1 MTSADFIKMVRA
13 KLEANKV
20 DPAKYDTLMP
30 LMLNTITMQRL
41 WNFYNWDEKRKTETA
56 SLATNDYT
64 KTLATDFDQ
73 IESMTFK
80 GTEEQPPIR
89 VVSESFLLSQYPNV
103 NNSAAGIPAYAAI
116 AYDSTLQRTRLLI
129 APKANKSY
137 TLEVI
142 GRRKVPGIDE
152 VPGYLMPTLEKM
164 FMEDL
169 KIPTTEADMI
179 LASAVQKEGQIAT
192 NITPK
197 AIPDRSTMESGIGRD
212 GRHIFNVGGGCE

>member
-1 MTSADFIKMVRA
+1 MVRA
-13 KLEANKV
+13 KLEANGV

-30 LMLNTITMQRL
+30 LMINTITLQRL
-41 WNFYNWDEKRKTETA
+41 WNFYNWDEKRKTETV
-56 SLATNDYT
+56 SLTTNDYS
-64 KTLATDFDQ
+64 KILATDFDQ

-80 GTEEQPPIR
+80 GTEEQPPMR

-103 NNSAAGIPAYAAI
+103 SNSAAGIPAYAAI
-116 AYDSTLQRTRLLI
+116 AYDSTVQKTRLLI

-142 GRRKVPGIDE
+142 GRRRVPGMEE
-152 VPGYLMPTLEKM
+152 VPGYLLPTLEKL

-169 KIPTTEADMI
+169 KIPTSEADMI
-179 LASAVQKEGQIAT
+179 LASASKREGEIAT

-197 AIPDRSTMESGIGRD
+197 AVPDRSTMESGIGRD
-212 GRHIFNVGGGCE
+212 GRHIFNAGEGCE